1 MDSKKQQACRFKTT
15 ILIVMLNVNVISTP
29 VKSWRYS
36 ECIEKADTK
45 EKKKKQIQ
53 LIRCLQKR
61 HFKLLNGHKSVKR
74 QKMKGRK
81 THHENTNVSVL
92 HLSLF

>member
-1 MDSKKQQACRFKTT
+1 MDSKKQQACRFKPT

-45 EKKKKQIQ
+45 EKKKSRSSLYAAYKKGTSN
-53 LIRCLQKR
+53 CLTGTN
-61 HFKLLNGHKSVKR
+61 LLRV
-74 QKMKGRK
+74 RK
-81 THHENTNVSVL
+81 
-92 HLSLF
+92 